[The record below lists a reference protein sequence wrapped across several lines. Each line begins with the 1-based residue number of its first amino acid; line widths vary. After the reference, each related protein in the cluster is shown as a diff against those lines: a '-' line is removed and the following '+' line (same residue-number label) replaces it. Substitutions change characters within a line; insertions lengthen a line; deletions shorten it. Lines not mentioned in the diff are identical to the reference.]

1 MLVFEM
7 IEDSP
12 FALEFHLREMIQTK
26 APKFLRH
33 RFSTGSIS
41 FDGILSSW
49 ICIDSSDMVVLS
61 PKTRFS
67 VRKGTAAGEGV
78 GALNTLHSGKGEVDK
93 RHPTKGKGRA
103 RDS

>member
-1 MLVFEM
+1 
-7 IEDSP
+7 
-12 FALEFHLREMIQTK
+12 
-26 APKFLRH
+26 
-33 RFSTGSIS
+33 
-41 FDGILSSW
+41 
-49 ICIDSSDMVVLS
+49 MVVLS